1 MSSKPASKGK
11 KTPRLS
17 VAMDTDVVAAEEFQP
32 PQVAEGSGVD
42 APVAE
47 PAPRKVASRGARRS
61 ESVGVEGDVRE
72 IDGELYVRSGRLWK
86 PAGDRVQMT
95 IAVTAMERLRWEK
108 YAAARNIALIDV
120 MRDRMRD
127 IFEGEEE

>member
-1 MSSKPASKGK
+1 MSSKPASKPK

-32 PQVAEGSGVD
+32 PEAVEGSGVN

-86 PAGDRVQMT
+86 PAGERMQMT

-108 YAAARNIALIDV
+108 YAAARNMALIDV

-127 IFEGEEE
+127 VFEGEDE